1 MKACNN
7 YTSLITTVAS
17 GAAGEGDRLRLEE
30 HTSNCEGCA
39 AEYVRLSSLLA
50 AVRIEQED
58 PGDAYWQGYYKQIM
72 ERIDGI
78 PSIAYSS
85 EMQTT
90 GSAGDVLRQRL
101 VRLADWLVPRQRW
114 ALQLA
119 VAALLVVAGVLLGRT
134 FLSPV
139 EIDPQLAENDLSS
152 TQIQQNALEMRA
164 HAYLGKSKTLLLGL
178 VNFDLEEDDPSTL
191 NFEKRRVIAGD
202 LVREA
207 SFLQDRLSFA
217 EHQRLRRLVAD
228 LEVILIQIA
237 NIESAYDVPE
247 IEIVQSGVAR
257 KAILFKIDVEE
268 MRRDDAAIS
277 TEFSNRRSAPATSSV

>member
-119 VAALLVVAGVLLGRT
+119 VAALLVVTSLLAAAVPAFRASRT
-134 FLSPV
+134 
-139 EIDPQLAENDLSS
+139 DP
-152 TQIQQNALEMRA
+152 TNALRQE
-164 HAYLGKSKTLLLGL
+164 
-178 VNFDLEEDDPSTL
+178 
-191 NFEKRRVIAGD
+191 
-202 LVREA
+202 
-207 SFLQDRLSFA
+207 
-217 EHQRLRRLVAD
+217 
-228 LEVILIQIA
+228 
-237 NIESAYDVPE
+237 
-247 IEIVQSGVAR
+247 
-257 KAILFKIDVEE
+257 
-268 MRRDDAAIS
+268 
-277 TEFSNRRSAPATSSV
+277 